1 MEFLDLT
8 PLTRARGSIQL
19 PGSKSISNRILLLSA
34 LAQGTTEVKSL
45 LDSDDTRVMLEALAR
60 LGVNWTR
67 QGDTQDYVVQ
77 GVGGAFPVKQAE
89 LSLGNAGTAFRS
101 LTAALALSGGHY
113 SLSGVARMHER
124 PIGDLVDALRQL
136 GAQIEYQDNVG
147 FPPLRIAPA
156 RLTEASEVAVRGNVS
171 SQFLTGLLLA
181 APLAGKSITLRVIG
195 ELISRP
201 YIEITLNLMRR
212 FGVEVERDGWQAFT
226 VSAGQVYRSPG
237 TIHVEGD
244 ASSASYFLAAGA
256 IGGGPVRVEGVG
268 SDSIQGDIRFAE
280 ALQQMGATI
289 TMGENWVE
297 ASAEGP
303 LHGIDADF
311 NHIPD
316 AAMTIAVAA
325 LFAQGA
331 TMLRNIGSWRVK
343 ETDRI
348 HAMATEL
355 RKVGAT
361 VEEGADFL
369 RVTPPAQLQS
379 ATIDTYD
386 DHRMA
391 MCFSLVALGGV
402 PVRINDPKCVNKTFP
417 GYFEAFSSITRRAAM
432 SADIPVIAIDGPS
445 ASGKGTVAALV
456 ARALGF
462 HYLDS
467 GALYRLTALA
477 AQRRGVALDDE
488 AALAQLARN
497 LDVRFEGDEI
507 WLDGERVSDELRT
520 ESIGNGASK
529 VAALPAVRSALL
541 ERQRAFRQAPGL
553 VTDGRDMGSVV
564 FPDAAVKIFLTASA
578 EERAQRRYKQLME
591 KGFDANLS
599 SLLEELN
606 IRDARDAARSVAP
619 LKQGADATLLETTH
633 LSIDQAVARVLACY
647 QARQSGQGV

>member
-1 MEFLDLT
+1 MEFLDLS
-8 PLTRARGSIQL
+8 PLIRACGSIQL

-45 LDSDDTRVMLEALAR
+45 LDSDDTRVMLDALAR
-60 LGVNWTR
+60 LGVNWNR

-101 LTAALALSGGHY
+101 LTAALALSRGDY
-113 SLSGVARMHER
+113 TLSGVARMHER

-136 GAQIEYQDNVG
+136 GAQIEYLGNAG
-147 FPPLRIAPA
+147 FPPLKMLPA
-156 RLTEASEVAVRGNVS
+156 QLTETNEVAVRGNVS

-181 APLAGKSITLRVIG
+181 APLTGKSITIRVIG

-212 FGVEVERDGWQAFT
+212 YGVEVQRDGWQAFT

-237 TIHVEGD
+237 TIYVEGD

-268 SDSIQGDIRFAE
+268 STSIQGDIRFAE
-280 ALQQMGATI
+280 ALQQMGASI

-297 ASAEGP
+297 ASSQGH

-316 AAMTIAVAA
+316 AAMTIAVVA
-325 LFAQGA
+325 LFAQGP
-331 TMLRNIGSWRVK
+331 TTLRNIGSWRVK

-348 HAMATEL
+348 YAMATEL
-355 RKVGAT
+355 RKVGAS
-361 VEEGADFL
+361 VEEGADYL
-369 RVTPPAQLQS
+369 RVTPPVQLQP

-391 MCFSLVALGGV
+391 MCFSLVTLGGV
-402 PVRINDPKCVNKTFP
+402 AMRINDPRCVNKTYP
-417 GYFEAFSSITRRAAM
+417 GYFDAFASITQR
-432 SADIPVIAIDGPS
+432 ADIPVIAIDGPS

-456 ARALGF
+456 AHALGF

-477 AQRRGVALDDE
+477 AQKHAIALDDE

-497 LDVRFEGDEI
+497 LNVRFDRNEI
-507 WLDGERVSDELRT
+507 WLDDEWVSDELRT
-520 ESIGNGASK
+520 EIIGNGASK

-591 KGFDANLS
+591 KGFSANLTN
-599 SLLEELN
+599 LLEELRE
-606 IRDARDAARSVAP
+606 RDARDAARSIAP

-633 LSIDQAVARVLACY
+633 LTIDQAVASVLASY